1 MGESNTMYNHGFR
14 KYVLIETF
22 LKLLKYIEQIDTQ
35 VGTTCQYQ
43 KELAWKLTKKNET
56 KNVVIWICLD
66 ARMRISNALEKKVLL
81 LNFFWT
87 NLFINFRA

>member
-1 MGESNTMYNHGFR
+1 MDVLEKKIHGDISEDRKSLFKISNKLAIVCHNCMGESNTMYNHGFR

-43 KELAWKLTKKNET
+43 KELA
-56 KNVVIWICLD
+56 
-66 ARMRISNALEKKVLL
+66 
-81 LNFFWT
+81 
-87 NLFINFRA
+87 